1 MHLEG
6 AVGDLHDLG
15 AAHGAHRRDHLTAV
29 LDARAFDRDLAQGA
43 LAPRLDRV
51 DRDNRPAGARHRG
64 GHLAEHAAGPVR
76 QRDPQGEGELCGR
89 SGQDVDD
96 TGVQR
101 APFAAVHRTDARC
114 AFADEREPS
123 ARATR
128 VAAVSSDTPPELFLI
143 DGNSL
148 VYRAF
153 FALPESISTSKGQ
166 PTNAIFGFASML
178 VKIIS
183 EYGARPTLVVWDA
196 GMSGREEV
204 YEEYKAGR
212 RERPDLLSEQWP
224 HMQPLVE
231 AFGYRNM
238 KVPGYEA
245 DDVIATLA
253 RRARDEGLEV
263 MVVTGDRDLFQLVE
277 PGVRVM
283 ATGRGITDTK
293 IYDQEAVLDRYG
305 IPPELIPD
313 FVGLKGDTS
322 DNIPGVPGIGE
333 KTASQLLVEWGSL
346 EGVLDNIESI
356 SGAKRK
362 QNLTEHAEDARV
374 SKRLAT
380 ANRDIE
386 LDIDL
391 HDLVAGD
398 PDRSRLRET
407 FREFELRAPLERLEE
422 ALGSDGAAPAE
433 RVDELIRVR
442 AREVPVTGLSR
453 LEGELVAVAALR
465 PGEAAETVVVA
476 AESADPDEAA
486 EETEVVVTSGP
497 AQASLELDTP
507 VRGPLTVAAYAGG
520 DELLVAEAETLAAF
534 AMARA
539 DRPVV
544 AHDWKTIA
552 TADDPCDAPPLAHDT
567 MVAAYLIDPARRGY
581 PLAELAAEAGLGA
594 EIDGADGVAER
605 AVLTRVIAERQC
617 ARLDEDGL
625 TRLFHEIE
633 LPLVDV
639 LVEMERAGVK
649 LDVRGLAEISERFG
663 ARAAEL
669 ERRVWDLAG
678 EQFTIGSP
686 QQLAPILFDKLGLS
700 RKRRGKTGFSTDA
713 RVLQAIRHEH
723 EIVPAI
729 EEWREV
735 TKLKSTYLDAFP
747 ELIGRDGRLHTTFN
761 QTATTTG
768 RLSSTDPN
776 LQNIPIRT
784 EQGREIRACFV
795 AEPGCRLIS
804 ADYSQVELRLLAHIA
819 DEPVLKD
826 IFRRGEDVHTA
837 TAQAILGGQTDPGT
851 RSKAK
856 MVNYGIVYGLSAFG
870 LADRLQIPKEEAQEF
885 IDAYLERFPKV
896 KEFIERT
903 IERAGEEGHV
913 TTLFGRI
920 RRVPELRSRQFQTR
934 SLGERLAVNMVI
946 QGTAADII
954 KVAMVR
960 CRDELRAAGL
970 STRLVLQ
977 IHDELLFEGPE
988 DEVERASEIVCREM
1002 AGGFEMD
1009 PPLEVDVGA
1018 GENWL
1023 EAK

>member
-1 MHLEG
+1 
-6 AVGDLHDLG
+6 V
-15 AAHGAHRRDHLTAV
+15 
-29 LDARAFDRDLAQGA
+29 
-43 LAPRLDRV
+43 
-51 DRDNRPAGARHRG
+51 
-64 GHLAEHAAGPVR
+64 
-76 QRDPQGEGELCGR
+76 
-89 SGQDVDD
+89 
-96 TGVQR
+96 
-101 APFAAVHRTDARC
+101 
-114 AFADEREPS
+114 ADE
-123 ARATR
+123 
-128 VAAVSSDTPPELFLI
+128 TPRELFLI

-153 FALPESISTSKGQ
+153 FALPESIATSKGQ

-183 EYGARPTLVVWDA
+183 EYGVKPTLVAWDA
-196 GMSGREEV
+196 GTSGRDEV
-204 YEEYKAGR
+204 YDEYKAGR

-224 HMQPLVE
+224 YMHPLVE
-231 AFGYRNM
+231 SFGYENV
-238 KVPGYEA
+238 KVQGYEA

-253 RRARDEGLEV
+253 GQARREGIDV
-263 MVVTGDRDLFQLVE
+263 MVVTGDRDLFQLIE
-277 PGVRVM
+277 PGVRIM

-293 IYDQEAVLDRYG
+293 IYDREAVIDRYG

-322 DNIPGVPGIGE
+322 DNIPGVPGIGD
-333 KTASQLLVEWGSL
+333 KTASQLIQDWGDL
-346 EGVLDNIESI
+346 EGVLSNIDSI
-356 SGAKRK
+356 SGVKRK
-362 QNLTEHAEDARV
+362 ENLTEHAENARI
-374 SKRLAT
+374 SKQLAT
-380 ANRDIE
+380 AVRDVDVDVDFAKVIARE
-386 LDIDL
+386 
-391 HDLVAGD
+391 

-422 ALGSDGAAPAE
+422 ALGEGDDAAPAE
-433 RVDELIRVR
+433 RVDEVIEVQ
-442 AREVPVTGLSR
+442 ARGVPLAEIGSLD
-453 LEGELVAVAALR
+453 GELVAIAALR
-465 PGEAAETVVVA
+465 PGE
-476 AESADPDEAA
+476 DPDEAVVPPPTDP
-486 EETEVVVTSGP
+486 EEE
-497 AQASLELDTP
+497 LELEEDAALEAVEEEIPAVADTLGQGSFDFDAGP
-507 VRGPLTVAAYAGG
+507 RGPLTVAAWAG
-520 DELLVAEAETLAAF
+520 EEVLVAEAETLAAF
-534 AMARA
+534 AMARGEQ
-539 DRPVV
+539 PVV

-552 TADDPCDAPPLAHDT
+552 MADDACAAPPLAHDT
-567 MVAAYLIDPARRGY
+567 LVAAYLIDPARRGY
-581 PLAELAAEAGLGA
+581 PLDELATELGLGA
-594 EIDGADGVAER
+594 RVAGADGVAQR
-605 AVLTRVIAERQC
+605 AVLTRLLAERQRD
-617 ARLDEDGL
+617 RLEEDGL
-625 TRLFHEIE
+625 TSLFHEIE

-639 LVEMERAGVK
+639 LVEMERAGIK
-649 LDVRGLAEISERFG
+649 LDVERLREISSRFNER
-663 ARAAEL
+663 AIEL

-678 EQFTIGSP
+678 EEFTIGSP
-686 QQLAPILFDKLGLS
+686 QQLAPILFEKLGLS

-713 RVLQAIRHEH
+713 RVLQAIRDEH

-747 ELIGRDGRLHTTFN
+747 ELIGADGRLHTTFN
-761 QTATTTG
+761 QTAATTG
-768 RLSSTDPN
+768 RLSSTNPN

-795 AEPGCRLIS
+795 AEPGMRLIS

-837 TAQAILGGQTDPGT
+837 TAEAILGGKTDPGT

-870 LADRLQIPKEEAQEF
+870 LADRLQIEKEEAQQF

-896 KEFIERT
+896 KEFIDAT
-903 IERAGEEGHV
+903 IAQATTEGYV
-913 TTLFGRI
+913 ATLFGRI

-960 CRDELRAAGL
+960 ARDELRNAGL
-970 STRLVLQ
+970 GTRLVLQ

-988 DEVERASEIVCREM
+988 DEVETATEIVRREM
-1002 AGGFEMD
+1002 AGAFEMD
-1009 PPLEVDVGA
+1009 PPLEVDVGV

-1023 EAK
+1023 AAK